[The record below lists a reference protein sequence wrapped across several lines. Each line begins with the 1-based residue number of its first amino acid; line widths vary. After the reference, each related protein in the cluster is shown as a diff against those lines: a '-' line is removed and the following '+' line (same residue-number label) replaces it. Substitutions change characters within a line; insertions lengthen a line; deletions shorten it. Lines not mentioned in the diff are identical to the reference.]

1 MGQKTHPYGFR
12 LGYNKTWKS
21 RWYEKK
27 NFGKLLNEDLKI
39 KEALKAKF
47 YHAGISRIETERAAD
62 KLRVFIFSARP
73 GILIGKKGK
82 EIEKLKV
89 ELSRSTG
96 HSVDIKA
103 VEVKDPE
110 LDAQLVGEAITTQLE
125 KRVAFRRAMKRAVD
139 SAIKAGAKGVK
150 IRCSGRLNGVEIA
163 RSEWYLVGQ
172 LPLHTLKADVDYG
185 FAQAYT
191 TYGVIGVKV
200 WIYKG
205 EKLKEKTRKD
215 GKGIGER

>member
-1 MGQKTHPYGFR
+1 MGQKVHPYGFR

-27 NFGKLLNEDLKI
+27 SFGKLLNEDLKI
-39 KEALKAKF
+39 KKALKMRF
-47 YHAGISRIETERAAD
+47 YRSGISRIEIERAAD
-62 KLRVFIFSARP
+62 KLRVFIYAARP

-82 EIEKLKV
+82 DIEKLRS
-89 ELSRSTG
+89 ELSQTTG
-96 HSVDIKA
+96 RDVDIKA
-103 VEVKDPE
+103 IEVKNPE
-110 LDAQLVGEAITTQLE
+110 IDAQLVGEGICLQLE
-125 KRVAFRRAMKRAVD
+125 KRIAFRRAMKRAVD
-139 SAIKAGAKGVK
+139 TALKNGAKGVK

-163 RSEWYLVGQ
+163 RSEWYLMGQ
-172 LPLHTLKADVDYG
+172 LPLHTLKADIDYG

-205 EKLKEKTRKD
+205 ELLKKD
-215 GKGIGER
+215 RLKAVEQ

>member
-1 MGQKTHPYGFR
+1 LGQKVHPYGFR

-39 KEALKAKF
+39 KKALKMRF
-47 YHAGISRIETERAAD
+47 YRAGISRIEVERAAD
-62 KLRVFIFSARP
+62 KLRVFIYSARP

-82 EIEKLKV
+82 DIEKLRN
-89 ELSRSTG
+89 ELSASTG
-96 HSVDIKA
+96 RNVDIKA
-103 VEVKDPE
+103 IEVKNPE
-110 LDAQLVGEAITTQLE
+110 GDSQLVAEGIGLQLE
-125 KRVAFRRAMKRAVD
+125 KRIAFRRAMKRAVD
-139 SAIKAGAKGVK
+139 IAMKSGVLGIK

-191 TYGVIGVKV
+191 TYGVIGIKV

-205 EKLKEKTRKD
+205 EKLKKD
-215 GKGIGER
+215 HQKSVER

>member
-1 MGQKTHPYGFR
+1 MGQKVHPYGFR

-27 NFGKLLNEDLKI
+27 SFGKLLNEDLKI
-39 KEALKAKF
+39 KKALKARF
-47 YHAGISRIETERAAD
+47 YQAGISRIETERAAD

-82 EIEKLKV
+82 EIEKLRT
-89 ELSRSTG
+89 ELAKSTG
-96 HSVDIKA
+96 RDVDIKA
-103 VEVKDPE
+103 VEVKNPE
-110 LDAQLVGEAITTQLE
+110 LDSQLVAEAIGMQLE

-139 SAIKAGAKGVK
+139 SAQKTGALGVK

-172 LPLHTLKADVDYG
+172 LPLHTLKADIDYG
-185 FAQAYT
+185 FAQAFT
-191 TYGVIGVKV
+191 TYGVIGIKV

-205 EKLKEKTRKD
+205 EKFKREKKTAVEK
-215 GKGIGER
+215 

>member
-1 MGQKTHPYGFR
+1 LGQKVHPFGFR

-39 KEALKAKF
+39 KKALKAKF
-47 YHAGISRIETERAAD
+47 YHAGISRIEIERAAD
-62 KLRVFIFSARP
+62 KLSTYIYAARP

-82 EIEKLKV
+82 EIDKLRA
-89 ELSRSTG
+89 ELSKSTG
-96 HSVDIKA
+96 RDVDIKA
-103 VEVKDPE
+103 VEVKNPE
-110 LDAQLVGEAITTQLE
+110 LDSQLVAEAIATQLE

-139 SAIKAGAKGVK
+139 SALKNGALGVK
-150 IRCSGRLNGVEIA
+150 VRSSGRLNGVEIA

-172 LPLHTLKADVDYG
+172 LPLHTLKADIDYG
-185 FAQAYT
+185 FAQAFT
-191 TYGVIGVKV
+191 TYGTIGVKV

-205 EKLKEKTRKD
+205 EKLKKEKKTAV
-215 GKGIGER
+215 ER

>member
-39 KEALKAKF
+39 KEALKGKF

-62 KLRVFIFSARP
+62 KLRVLIFSARP

-82 EIEKLKV
+82 EIEKLKA
-89 ELSRSTG
+89 ELCATTG
-96 HSVDIKA
+96 RNVDIKA

-110 LDAQLVGEAITTQLE
+110 LDSQLVAEAIATQLE
-125 KRVAFRRAMKRAVD
+125 KRIAFRRAMKKAVD
-139 SAIKAGAKGVK
+139 SAMKSGARGVK
-150 IRCSGRLNGVEIA
+150 MRCSGRLNGVEIA
-163 RSEWYLVGQ
+163 RSEWYLVGR
-172 LPLHTLKADVDYG
+172 LPLHTLKADIDYG

-205 EKLKEKTRKD
+205 DKPKHERKVS
-215 GKGIGER
+215 GER

>member
-1 MGQKTHPYGFR
+1 LGQKVHPFGFR

-39 KEALKAKF
+39 KKALKAKF
-47 YHAGISRIETERAAD
+47 YHAGISRIEIERAAD
-62 KLRVFIFSARP
+62 KLSTYIYAARP

-82 EIEKLKV
+82 EIDKLRA
-89 ELSRSTG
+89 ELSKSTG
-96 HSVDIKA
+96 RDVDIKA
-103 VEVKDPE
+103 VEVKNPE
-110 LDAQLVGEAITTQLE
+110 LDSQLVAEAIATQLE

-139 SAIKAGAKGVK
+139 SALKNGALGVK
-150 IRCSGRLNGVEIA
+150 VRSSGRLNGVEIA

-172 LPLHTLKADVDYG
+172 LPRHTLKADIDYG
-185 FAQAYT
+185 FAQAFT
-191 TYGVIGVKV
+191 TYGTIGVKV

-205 EKLKEKTRKD
+205 EKLKKEKKTAV
-215 GKGIGER
+215 ER